1 MSENAEAAPYYVQL
15 KEALAQPGCAFC
27 RLLTNAADSYIDSIL
42 WEMVNDPRTR
52 EELNAARGYC
62 HQHAWLMAREGSALG
77 VAIILNDIIQTELNV
92 LKNRKSGAAAS
103 LGKFLPSLDISRV
116 QPEMVKLANVLGP
129 QSTCPACV
137 KLESTQKHL
146 VNALAKYVGSDTD
159 SLAEDYRA
167 SAGLCLPH
175 FRLALT
181 AKASKAE
188 LNALVDAQRSVWMRL
203 RVDLDEFIRK
213 NDYRFRSEKFGD
225 EADSWLRALEAV
237 SGAPP
242 KNSSNRSLL

>member
-1 MSENAEAAPYYVQL
+1 MENSEAAPYYSEL
-15 KEALAQPGCAFC
+15 KEALSQPGCCFC
-27 RLLTNAADSYIDSIL
+27 RMLTNAADSYIDSIL

-62 HQHAWLMAREGSALG
+62 HQHTWLMAREGSALG
-77 VAIILNDIIQTELNV
+77 VAIIVNDIIQTELDV
-92 LKNRKSGAAAS
+92 LDNRKSGAAAS
-103 LGKFLPSLDISRV
+103 LGKFLPSFDISRV
-116 QPEMVKLANVLGP
+116 QPEMVKLAGTLGP
-129 QSTCPACV
+129 QSTCPVCV
-137 KLESTQKHL
+137 KLEATKKHL
-146 VNALAKYVGSDTD
+146 VNALAKYVGSNTP

-188 LNALVDAQRSVWMRL
+188 LNALIEAQRTVWEQL
-203 RVDLDEFIRK
+203 RADLDEFIRK
-213 NDYRFRSEKFGD
+213 NDYRFRREKFGK
-225 EADSWLRALEAV
+225 EADSWLRALEAI

-242 KNSSNRSLL
+242 KNSSSRSLL